1 MASSS
6 FVALLGT
13 TADATFEGNGRSDD
27 DVSALHAE
35 EVNFGSSFVSII
47 ETVDTPASS
56 LSVPTAKRSVDDFWE
71 IALNSANK
79 SASSACPPRS
89 PLNAL
94 GRLDVMPMFCSTG
107 STTVVA
113 TVLSVVK
120 LESFAF
126 FVVNS
131 EGGDDGAATT
141 TSTSPLLLT
150 RVFFCFQGGNC
161 DEGAVVLDFFFFQ
174 GFSLVSDCSLI
185 TLLSSLDATGSVSAS
200 PLLANRSVD
209 DF

>member
-1 MASSS
+1 
-6 FVALLGT
+6 
-13 TADATFEGNGRSDD
+13 
-27 DVSALHAE
+27 
-35 EVNFGSSFVSII
+35 
-47 ETVDTPASS
+47 
-56 LSVPTAKRSVDDFWE
+56 
-71 IALNSANK
+71 
-79 SASSACPPRS
+79 
-89 PLNAL
+89 
-94 GRLDVMPMFCSTG
+94 MFCSTG